1 MRTVNILT
9 NKQEMTY
16 TGEKFQGDGYYG
28 FNDGIHTVSFN
39 LKNFTGRIYV
49 QATLMEDPSEDDWF
63 DIELTHMHA
72 YLEFNQD
79 TTNRGVTFTGNFV
92 WIRLK
97 VDRAHIANQVYD
109 IDTHGSIEKAVL
121 AI

>member
-9 NKQEMTY
+9 NRQEMTF
-16 TGEKFQGDGYYG
+16 TGDKFQGDGYYG

-49 QATLMEDPSEDDWF
+49 QATLMENPTDDDWF
-63 DIELTHMHA
+63 DIELTHMA
-72 YLEFNQD
+72 PYLEFSQE
-79 TTNRGVTFTGNFV
+79 TVNRGVTFTGNFV

-97 VDRAHIANQVYD
+97 VDRSYIANQVYD
-109 IDTHGSIEKAVL
+109 VNVHGSLEKAVL

>member
-1 MRTVNILT
+1 
-9 NKQEMTY
+9 
-16 TGEKFQGDGYYG
+16 
-28 FNDGIHTVSFN
+28 
-39 LKNFTGRIYV
+39 
-49 QATLMEDPSEDDWF
+49 
-63 DIELTHMHA
+63 MHA